1 MSQDALACAC
11 EVIGIDEAGDF
22 RIVIPGLQV
31 VKAGLGI
38 KIVPSVAEGIVC
50 GHGAGAGNQ
59 IAVRVVAVLGDVGAA
74 AVHNPHHVTLQIG
87 DVVVEGSVVLQR
99 IGSAVGIVEEVQ
111 GVAAVGLSQKFAT
124 GIVIGM
130 LDPVHGFGGS
140 DAVSIVGKAQILRAV
155 GGGLQIAVTPIL
167 YGMFFDTAREK
178 ALESRRFQG
187 FYGKQRGLLV

>member
-1 MSQDALACAC
+1 MPCAC
-11 EVIGIDEAGDF
+11 EVIGIDEAADF
-22 RIVIPGLQV
+22 GVVIPGLQV
-31 VKAGLGI
+31 VKATLGI
-38 KIVPSVAEGIVC
+38 KIVPSIAQGISR

-59 IAVRVVAVLGDVGAA
+59 VAVGIVAVLGDVGAA

-111 GVAAVGLSQKFAT
+111 GVAAVGFPEQFAA

-130 LDPVHGFGGS
+130 LDPVHGFGGA
-140 DAVSIVGKAQILRAV
+140 DAVSIVGKTQVLRAV